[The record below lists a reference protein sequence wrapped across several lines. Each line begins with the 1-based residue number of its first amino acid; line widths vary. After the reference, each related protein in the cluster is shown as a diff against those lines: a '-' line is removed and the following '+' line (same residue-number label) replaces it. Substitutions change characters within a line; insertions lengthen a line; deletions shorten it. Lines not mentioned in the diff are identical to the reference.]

1 MNVIRAIDSLFG
13 RIFCGKPVSTPDQV
27 RGRLFPE
34 NALAI
39 LAAASL
45 STLIPLA
52 AFAQS
57 YPTKPLKIIVS
68 TSAGGIT
75 DLAAR
80 ILGAHITARTGQGV
94 VIDNRPGASGNIA
107 MDAVAKAPPDGYTL
121 GVANT
126 GNIAINPYLMRHMPY
141 DPLTDLVPVGPIGTV
156 PLFLVMNSNLPATTL
171 KDFIA
176 YAKAQPDKVSY
187 ASAGVGTTPDLA
199 AHEFNR
205 RSGLKLV
212 FVPFRG
218 TAPAVAAVLGGD
230 VQVTFVSMGPHIE
243 FVRAGKLRILGAATP
258 ARAPYVPDVPTFAE
272 QGFPGFE
279 TSTWFSLFAP
289 HGTPKEIVD
298 QLNSYVRDLAQDAD
312 AKKRLAAN
320 FVDPAV
326 MTAAEFADLVRAD
339 AVKWQ
344 RIVRDSGVKI
354 D

>member
-1 MNVIRAIDSLFG
+1 MYSFR
-13 RIFCGKPVSTPDQV
+13 
-27 RGRLFPE
+27 
-34 NALAI
+34 ALAI
-39 LAAASL
+39 AILASL
-45 STLIPLA
+45 ATAPALA
-52 AFAQS
+52 EP
-57 YPTKPLKIIVS
+57 YPTKPIKLIVS

-80 ILGAHITARTGQGV
+80 ILGAHITAKTGQPV
-94 VIDNRPGASGNIA
+94 VIDNRAGASGNIA
-107 MDAVAKAPPDGYTL
+107 MDAVAKAAPDGYTL

-126 GNIAINPYLMRHMPY
+126 GNIVINPVLMRHMPY

-156 PLFLVMNSNLPATTL
+156 PLFLLMSGAVPATTL
-171 KDFIA
+171 AEFIA

-199 AHEFNR
+199 AHEFGR
-205 RSGLKLV
+205 RAGLRLV

-258 ARAPYVPDVPTFAE
+258 KRAPYLPDVPTFAE

-289 HGTPKEIVD
+289 HGT
-298 QLNSYVRDLAQDAD
+298 
-312 AKKRLAAN
+312 
-320 FVDPAV
+320 
-326 MTAAEFADLVRAD
+326 
-339 AVKWQ
+339 
-344 RIVRDSGVKI
+344 
-354 D
+354 